1 MAGQEPG
8 YPANDGERNKVP
20 GTDEIATMG
29 GRALTAAER
38 KTLIEREL
46 AERRSTYCHSANTLF
61 EVAKTIRERKG
72 QRTLDTRGVNPIFT
86 LEEAATL
93 AEHLS
98 PSYTQQELWPGS
110 EEVSNGR
117 FLVRNGVSCYAIPYL
132 FHKAA
137 KAIKEVC
144 LYDLSNSE
152 LTLASADVVFMT
164 TGTSSV
170 AHEVVRTQA
179 GSSYMDAREAM
190 EAYGLSPVRY
200 NPKTGNDWMSH
211 DSNERGGHRYY
222 TVYRSSVGSGREI
235 YPKLIP
241 VLAED
246 VQAIATT
253 LSEAFPSLQSAGFS
267 LRVTEHSTSDIY
279 SNIAAEFENDERL
292 KTGVFPLVS
301 LAVVYNLED
310 ALAVYREKV
319 QN

>member
-190 EAYGLSPVRY
+190 EAYGLSPV
-200 NPKTGNDWMSH
+200 
-211 DSNERGGHRYY
+211 Y